1 MTYEDTNLRILG
13 VFHYVFGGFVAL
25 FSMIPLIYLGLGLLF
40 SLSPAVFE
48 SSKGVS
54 EAPPVIVGLVFS
66 GIGLVGVLVIAT
78 LAVLMFLAGRNIH
91 RTRNLNLCTVTA
103 ALACFFMPFGTILGV
118 LTLVELNKREV
129 RDLFEQA
136 KAAPAAVRSAS

>member
-25 FSMIPLIYLGLGLLF
+25 FSMIPLLYMGMGLLI
-40 SLSPAVFE
+40 SLSPALFE
-48 SSKGVS
+48 SPKGVS
-54 EAPPVIVGLVFS
+54 EAPPMILGLVFS

-78 LAVLMFLAGRNIH
+78 VAVLMFVAGRNIH
-91 RTRNLNLCTVTA
+91 RTRNLNLCTVAA

-136 KAAPAAVRSAS
+136 KAAPAAVQSAS